1 MNKEKFNKLEVIEQ
15 IEYINEKLK
24 ENSLTKICDEIGI
37 ARSTIRGR
45 FKRIGYE
52 LIDNQYINNSC
63 VTDITII
70 TKNTPTTKHTENTK
84 LEARMNKFE
93 SELEQIKNLLKS
105 TIITDSNITKTT
117 SITNKDT
124 KKINI
129 YTNEPVTRQFRVD
142 AEVQKRFKAF
152 CKANSDHRI
161 SDIISQALEEFME
174 KFS

>member
-1 MNKEKFNKLEVIEQ
+1 
-15 IEYINEKLK
+15 
-24 ENSLTKICDEIGI
+24 
-37 ARSTIRGR
+37 
-45 FKRIGYE
+45 
-52 LIDNQYINNSC
+52 
-63 VTDITII
+63 
-70 TKNTPTTKHTENTK
+70 
-84 LEARMNKFE
+84 MNKFE

-117 SITNKDT
+117 SITNKGT